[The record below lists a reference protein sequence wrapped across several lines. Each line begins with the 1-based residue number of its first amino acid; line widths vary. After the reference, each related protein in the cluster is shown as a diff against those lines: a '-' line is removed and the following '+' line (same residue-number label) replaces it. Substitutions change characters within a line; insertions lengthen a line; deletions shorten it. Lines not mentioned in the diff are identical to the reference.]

1 MQGIELYEEKIERD
15 QFRGEIIKNSQF
27 LNCDFSSSDLR
38 DTQFIDCQFYEPTNY
53 LGCNFKHAMLKE
65 ASFKNCDLSMA
76 DLRYINALGIEIRG
90 CRLQGADFRGASFM
104 NRVSANIQFCSAYIT
119 KSNLSYTNFADVI
132 LEKCELWE
140 NRWHETHI
148 LGARFS
154 GSDLSGGE
162 FISFDWNAADFTYC
176 DLTNS
181 ILYAINLKM
190 QELKSGNY
198 QSAG

>member
-1 MQGIELYEEKIERD
+1 M
-15 QFRGEIIKNSQF
+15 
-27 LNCDFSSSDLR
+27 
-38 DTQFIDCQFYEPTNY
+38 T
-53 LGCNFKHAMLKE
+53 
-65 ASFKNCDLSMA
+65 
-76 DLRYINALGIEIRG
+76 
-90 CRLQGADFRGASFM
+90 DFRGASFM

-181 ILYAINLKM
+181 ILGELDIRKVDLKGVKLESY
-190 QELKSGNY
+190 QVAELLERIGIVVMD
-198 QSAG
+198 

>member
-1 MQGIELYEEKIERD
+1 MPT
-15 QFRGEIIKNSQF
+15 
-27 LNCDFSSSDLR
+27 SSSALL
-38 DTQFIDCQFYEPTNY
+38 IS
-53 LGCNFKHAMLKE
+53 LK
-65 ASFKNCDLSMA
+65 
-76 DLRYINALGIEIRG
+76 
-90 CRLQGADFRGASFM
+90 
-104 NRVSANIQFCSAYIT
+104 VTT

-140 NRWHETHI
+140 NRWHETHV

-181 ILYAINLKM
+181 ILGELDIRKVDLKGVKLESY
-190 QELKSGNY
+190 QVAELLERIGIVVMD
-198 QSAG
+198 